1 MKTLKD
7 ISETTMERLF
17 SAALPLLTG
26 LKYDIEI
33 KKLQRRNHSFPIKME
48 LEITESAHLQVN
60 LENLKKAFDDFIA
73 EENFE
78 KRYSEE

>member
-1 MKTLKD
+1 MFTLKD
-7 ISETTMERLF
+7 ISETTMEGLF

-26 LKYDIEI
+26 LKYAIEI
-33 KKLQRRNHSFPIKME
+33 KDLKRRNRSFPIKMK
-48 LEITESAHLQVN
+48 LEITESAPSQSN